1 MAFRVLP
8 CSTSKRFLPF
18 QHGATDGMYSAFSL
32 REFFDLTDHLHLLQC
47 LGQQLAYLQASYVW
61 VRLLQ
66 HPIITTR
73 SVGTQS
79 TGTVPPPLEWSR
91 RKKDDSRHARETVW
105 PYSDVVLRIKVRST
119 ADFSFQTRKTL
130 KFIQR
135 AACGFKLLILGMKG
149 SSIIWLY
156 STHIIFCT
164 EFLRLRS

>member
-32 REFFDLTDHLHLLQC
+32 HEFFDLTDHLHLLQC

-91 RKKDDSRHARETVW
+91 RKKDSRHARETVW
-105 PYSDVVLRIKVRST
+105 PYSDVVLRIKVRPT

-135 AACGFKLLILGMKG
+135 AACGFKPLILGMKG
-149 SSIIWLY
+149 SSIIRALWAILTNLFAD
-156 STHIIFCT
+156 SDI
-164 EFLRLRS
+164 